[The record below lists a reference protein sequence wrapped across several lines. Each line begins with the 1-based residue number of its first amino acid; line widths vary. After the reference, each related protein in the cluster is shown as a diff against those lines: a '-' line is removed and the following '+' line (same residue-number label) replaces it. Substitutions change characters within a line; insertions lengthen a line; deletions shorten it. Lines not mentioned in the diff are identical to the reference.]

1 MSLNVTN
8 LINLIPTIYIHQF
21 ICLIGLLPFA
31 IIFLLF
37 DSAMAFIIFFNGI
50 WYHSTLSKFTRI
62 FDIFCNTILII
73 IANLNTS
80 WQPGTLYCSI
90 FAIIAWTINIQTEK
104 RPEISSLIHV
114 LATQWVFCYA
124 LYRFVL

>member
-8 LINLIPTIYIHQF
+8 LINLIPTIYTHQF
-21 ICLIGLLPFA
+21 ICLFGLIPFA

-37 DSAMAFIIFFNGI
+37 DSAIAFIIFFNGI

-73 IANLNTS
+73 IANLNTT

-90 FAIIAWTINIQTEK
+90 FAIIAWGINIQTK
-104 RPEISSLIHV
+104 KSSEITSLIHV